1 MQGLRTEKFSES
13 ERERVFREIN
23 LEVAKF
29 FVILEQSL
37 AIEVIRT
44 FENGIE
50 KETKAIVK

>member
-1 MQGLRTEKFSES
+1 MRTEKFSES